1 MYCSLHARRSLVVEA
16 EVMAAEEVGVHRPV
30 ARRKIVELIVGP
42 QLFAVALLTLTPTP
56 ASDLENISLILTDGK
71 LNTEL

>member
-1 MYCSLHARRSLVVEA
+1 
-16 EVMAAEEVGVHRPV
+16 
-30 ARRKIVELIVGP
+30 VELIVGP